1 MKRRSRP
8 KGSYVSQR
16 ILKVKIV
23 QKVREG
29 VFDRNPLL
37 ATPHTVE
44 CRTCGCLQKITYL
57 SYLRSG
63 RFELGETKAVEVAYA
78 APTLEGLNY
87 TSESV
92 TPLLIQIKCG
102 RCGAKILCCPAS
114 LEYLMFTARR
124 QVKSDQVY
132 IE

>member
-1 MKRRSRP
+1 MKRRSRS

-44 CRTCGCLQKITYL
+44 CRSCGCVQKIIYL

-63 RFELGETKAVEVAYA
+63 RFELGETKPVEVAYA

-87 TSESV
+87 ASESV
-92 TPLLIQIKCG
+92 TPLLIQVKCG

-114 LEYLMFTARR
+114 LEYLMFTAGR

>member
-1 MKRRSRP
+1 MKRRSKP

-37 ATPHTVE
+37 ATPHMVE